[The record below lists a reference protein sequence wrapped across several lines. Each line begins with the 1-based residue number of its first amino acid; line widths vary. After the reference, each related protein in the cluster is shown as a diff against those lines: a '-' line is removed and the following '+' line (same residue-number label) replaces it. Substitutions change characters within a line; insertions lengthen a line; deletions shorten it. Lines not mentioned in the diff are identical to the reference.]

1 MVDSWIKLR
10 CATALVMAGWFVLVN
25 THLVEMAAMKE
36 ITSRRV
42 SLHVRNT
49 AKEEVAGTPPLTNFS
64 GILAR
69 PFESWAQD
77 SLPCFERED
86 RENWMKPVVQDSPTE
101 KGFLFLVSSKS
112 VV

>member
-1 MVDSWIKLR
+1 MMVDSWIRLR
-10 CATALVMAGWFVLVN
+10 CATALVMAGWFVFVN
-25 THLVEMAAMKE
+25 THLAAMKE

-49 AKEEVAGTPPLTNFS
+49 TKKEVAGTPPLTNFS

-86 RENWMKPVVQDSPTE
+86 REDWMKQVVQDAPAE
-101 KGFLFLVSSKS
+101 KGFLFIVSSKS